1 MGKADSNFVTDSG
14 QFYDSTYAT
23 GIPQAVSSRFI
34 NSEYATN
41 ARRAKVISID
51 LLMLVR
57 GETGFW
63 VLWQGD
69 DDISTVEYS
78 HPDEVRNAPTMC
90 FPLNGG
96 VIPSSSL
103 VKYTIRRSGLWQS
116 SEQKIVLC
124 VDPTVGL
131 CEMYFS
137 IHVSYLIPGGR

>member
-14 QFYDSTYAT
+14 QFYDSVYAT
-23 GIPQAVSSRFI
+23 GLPQSAQSRFI
-34 NSEYATN
+34 NSEFATN

-57 GETGFW
+57 GETGLW

-69 DDISTVEYS
+69 DDITPEDYST
-78 HPDEVRNAPTMC
+78 PDEVRNAPTMA

-96 VIPSSSL
+96 VIPQGSL
-103 VKYTIRRSGLWQS
+103 VKYTIRPSGLWQS

-137 IHVSYLIPGGR
+137 LHVSYLIPGGS